1 MENFN
6 AQFVISFL
14 IIALG
19 YCLKKWNILKEKDGE
34 AMARLIFNVTLPS
47 LIIVTFH
54 SITIDSSLM
63 MLVVLGFVYGIIVAI
78 LGLFIFRKEERRNKG
93 MLGMLIPGFNI
104 GLFAY
109 PLVQGIWGEVGI
121 KYFGMFDIGNAII
134 TFGVSYLIG
143 SYYAKEDV
151 VLNFKHVAGKMG
163 RSIPLMTYVIIFII
177 NLTGLSL
184 PGTVI
189 DITSVISKANMPL
202 SLLLLG
208 IYLNFSFQKSYW
220 KGIGRVLGI
229 RYGVGLLFGL
239 LGFFLLPVDDM
250 FRYTVLIALILP
262 MATSVLPYSVEFKY
276 NQRFVGTAANLSILI
291 SFVLLWVIGN
301 MIV

>member
-6 AQFVISFL
+6 SQFVISFI

-19 YCLKKWNILKEKDGE
+19 YCLKKWHILKEKDGE

-54 SITIDSSLM
+54 RITIDSSLI
-63 MLVVLGFVYGIIVAI
+63 MLMVLGFVYGIIVAV
-78 LGLFIFRKEERRNKG
+78 LGLFLFRKEERRNKG

-109 PLVQGIWGEVGI
+109 PLVQGIWGEAGL

-143 SYYAKEDV
+143 SYYAKEGV
-151 VLNFKHVAGKMG
+151 VLNFRHVAGKMG
-163 RSIPLMTYVIIFII
+163 KSIPLMTYVIIFIVNI
-177 NLTGLSL
+177 TGLPL
-184 PGTVI
+184 PTAVI
-189 DITSVISKANMPL
+189 DISSVISQANMPL

-208 IYLNFSFQKSYW
+208 IYLNFSFEKAHW
-220 KGIGRVLGI
+220 KGIGRVLGL
-229 RYGVGLLFGL
+229 RYGVGLVVGT

-250 FRYTVLIALILP
+250 FRYTVLIGLILP
-262 MATSVLPYSVEFKY
+262 MASSVLPYSVEFKY

>member
-184 PGTVI
+184 PGKVI

-229 RYGVGLLFGL
+229 RYGVGLFFGL

>member
-202 SLLLLG
+202 SLMLLG

-229 RYGVGLLFGL
+229 RYGVGLFFGL

>member
-34 AMARLIFNVTLPS
+34 AMARIIFNVTLPC

-78 LGLFIFRKEERRNKG
+78 VGLFIFRKEARRNKG

-163 RSIPLMTYVIIFII
+163 KSIPLMTYLIIFII
-177 NLTGLSL
+177 NITGLPL

-208 IYLNFSFQKSYW
+208 IYLNFSFKKSYW

-229 RYGVGLLFGL
+229 RYGVGLFFGL
-239 LGFFLLPVDDM
+239 LGFFLLPADDM

>member
-14 IIALG
+14 IISLG

-78 LGLFIFRKEERRNKG
+78 LGLFIFRKEARRDKG

-177 NLTGLSL
+177 NLTGLPL

-229 RYGVGLLFGL
+229 RYGVGLFFGL

>member
-78 LGLFIFRKEERRNKG
+78 LGLFIFRKEARRDKG

-177 NLTGLSL
+177 NLTGLPL

-229 RYGVGLLFGL
+229 RYGVGLFFGL

>member
-78 LGLFIFRKEERRNKG
+78 LGLFIFRKEARRDKG

-177 NLTGLSL
+177 NLTGLPL

-229 RYGVGLLFGL
+229 RYGVGLFFGL

-276 NQRFVGTAANLSILI
+276 NQKFVGTAANLSILI